1 MAWTQKGRDH
11 EEKMQKQEIDGKL
24 ESQRMSHDAA
34 LASQKSR
41 EEHEAAE
48 AARDRAHAKKLAHIK
63 ADADVRIAAGEN
75 ETKLR
80 LAETEKEIQETEQRE
95 ETNRKKIEET
105 EETKR
110 TFLRETEET
119 KRFESDQV
127 TRRAGIEANR
137 QISIKELEYKETAV
151 KEMTNMFN
159 SYMKYVS
166 EAYKAEIDFLIKE
179 NLDRKEKFL
188 ATLQSTREEK
198 AHILELSKEAKGQE
212 KLDYLNKSDELE
224 ETIRMLLD
232 KDSKDEENMKAQLQ
246 IISYKQDRDRAEG
259 QKMIPTNTLLLDVQ
273 GDMQ

>member
-41 EEHEAAE
+41 EEYDAIQNDK
-48 AARDRAHAKKLAHIK
+48 DRAHKEKMESIRAN
-63 ADADVRIAAGEN
+63 ADVQIATGEN
-75 ETKLR
+75 ERKITIAR
-80 LAETEKEIQETEQRE
+80 IEKEIQETEQRE
-95 ETNRKKIEET
+95 ETNRKEIE
-105 EETKR
+105 
-110 TFLRETEET
+110 ETEET
-119 KRFESDQV
+119 KRFESEQA
-127 TRRAGIEANR
+127 TRRAEIEANR
-137 QISIKELEYKETAV
+137 QIEVAARKSVADV
-151 KEMTNMFN
+151 FN
-159 SYMKYVS
+159 SYMQYVS

-188 ATLQSTREEK
+188 ATLQSAREEK

-232 KDSKDEENMKAQLQ
+232 KDSKDEDNMKAELQ
-246 IISYKQDRDRAEG
+246 IISYKQDRERAEG

>member
-1 MAWTQKGRDH
+1 MAFTQKGREH

-41 EEHEAAE
+41 QEHDAVQNDK
-48 AARDRAHAKKLAHIK
+48 DRSHREKIESIRAN
-63 ADADVRIAAGEN
+63 ADIQIAAGEN
-75 ETKLR
+75 ERKIRT
-80 LAETEKEIQETEQRE
+80 AEIEKEIQETEQRE
-95 ETNRKKIEET
+95 ETNRKEIEET

-137 QISIKELEYKETAV
+137 QVSIKELEYKETAV

-159 SYMKYVS
+159 SYMQYVS
-166 EAYKAEIDFLIKE
+166 ETHKAEIDFLIKS

-188 ATLQSTREEK
+188 AALQSAREEK

-232 KDSKDEENMKAQLQ
+232 KDSKDEDNMKAELQ
-246 IISYKQDRDRAEG
+246 IISYKQDRERAEG

>member
-1 MAWTQKGRDH
+1 MAWGQKGREH

-24 ESQRMSHDAA
+24 ESERMAHDAA

-48 AARDRAHAKKLAHIK
+48 AARDRAHAKKLARIK
-63 ADADVRIAAGEN
+63 ADADVKIAAGEN
-75 ETKLR
+75 ERKIRT
-80 LAETEKEIQETEQRE
+80 AEIEKEIQETEQRE

-105 EETKR
+105 EETQR
-110 TFLRETEET
+110 ISIRETEET
-119 KRFESDQV
+119 KRVES
-127 TRRAGIEANR
+127 
-137 QISIKELEYKETAV
+137 ELEYKKTAV

-159 SYMKYVS
+159 SYMQSIS
-166 EAYKAEIDFLIKE
+166 EAHKADIDFLIKE

-188 ATLQSTREEK
+188 AALQSAREEK

-212 KLDYLNKSDELE
+212 KLEYLNKSDELE

-232 KDSKDEENMKAQLQ
+232 KDSKDEENMKAQIQ
-246 IISYKQDRDRAEG
+246 IISYKQDRERAEG
-259 QKMIPTNTLLLDVQ
+259 QKMIPTNTLLLDVL